1 MDEAIIDLSSPHT
14 ARADSPFVDSPIQR
28 CLSDPGRWRNVSQLS
43 DMSDDASSEHIRND
57 GTQIVL
63 CSTLSLGSLR
73 CLPRL
78 RGDIKKMLYLYWK
91 MVVAGTEA
99 PASDGPDDEAAGGCA
114 PAGTKRNP
122 RRIFQQVFDRDSE
135 DERNNVLNVNPA
147 THRRAMRDLFGR
159 RCDPCYRNRF
169 TIGDE
174 P

>member
-122 RRIFQQVFDRDSE
+122 RRIFQQVFDRDSLTPQLI
-135 DERNNVLNVNPA
+135 D
-147 THRRAMRDLFGR
+147 G
-159 RCDPCYRNRF
+159 PCEICSDAGVILA
-169 TIGDE
+169 IGIASQLE
-174 P
+174 TSLSKT